1 MDLAEIYQPIADDL
15 KATEDLLR
23 SILSESVN
31 ESVLTMGIDLL
42 EAGGKRMR
50 PALVFLSERASCAA
64 GSRTCD
70 HPELVE
76 TAAAMELIHIA
87 SLIHDDV
94 LDEATVRHNKPTI
107 NTRYG
112 DDVSIVLGDY
122 VYSKAFQ
129 LIGRRGRADMFEC
142 VSEAIH
148 AMCEGELIHICQ
160 RRNID
165 LGESNYIA
173 IAESKTAS
181 LFAASCRA
189 GAIIGNQSESVQTA
203 LKEFGLNFGVAFQL
217 MDDCRDVVS
226 DADELGK
233 HPGQD
238 MLAGDVTLPLLA
250 LSDSVGQAEKEE
262 IKNMLGSAGKQ
273 GNLKK
278 LRTMLMESDAL
289 SKTQDVVTSYADS
302 AQKSLDTLV
311 DSVYKESLRRL
322 VDYAT
327 QNDF

>member
-1 MDLAEIYQPIADDL
+1 MKLDEIYQPIADDL
-15 KATEDLLR
+15 GATEELLR

-31 ESVLTMGIDLL
+31 GSILAMGIDLL

-50 PALVFLSERASCAA
+50 PALVFLAERAACGA
-64 GSRTCD
+64 GARTCD
-70 HPELVE
+70 HQELIE
-76 TAAAMELIHIA
+76 AAAVMELIHIA

-129 LIGRRGRADMFEC
+129 LIGKRGRAELFSC
-142 VSEAIH
+142 LSEAIH

-160 RRNID
+160 RHNID
-165 LGESNYIA
+165 LTERNYIM
-173 IAESKTAS
+173 IAQKKTAS

-189 GAIIGNQSESVQTA
+189 GAIIGSQTESVQMA
-203 LKEFGLNFGVAFQL
+203 LKEFGLNFGIAFQI
-217 MDDCRDVVS
+217 MDDCRDVIS
-226 DADELGK
+226 EANELGK

-250 LSDSVGQAEKEE
+250 LSDSVGQAEREE
-262 IKNMLGSAGKQ
+262 IKNMLGSARDQ
-273 GNLKK
+273 SSLKRLK
-278 LRTMLMESDAL
+278 TMLLESDAL
-289 SKTQDVVTSYADS
+289 SKTQDVVTSYANS
-302 AQKSLDTLV
+302 ARKRLDTLA
-311 DSVYKESLRRL
+311 DSVYKESLSRL
-322 VDYAT
+322 IDYAT
-327 QNDF
+327 QNNF